1 MDRINRRGY
10 MIVSLPAD
18 TNIHGPESVRFYTK
32 AKDVTTRWP
41 RRGEKVGYVDM
52 NFPMNA

>member
-1 MDRINRRGY
+1 
-10 MIVSLPAD
+10 MIVSLPGD
-18 TNIHGPESVRFYTK
+18 TNIHGPASVRFYTK

-41 RRGEKVGYVDM
+41 KRGEKVGYVDM